1 MFWLSGWLRGWDIRP
16 SSRKDSSELKERQQ
30 EALEKEA
37 ERIPLRFISL
47 RSKNLFLAK
56 LTHPKRNY
64 LPCPFILSKTSR
76 TSGPFNNLSVRQ
88 AELPSIP
95 LSVFAELASIV
106 LPIWYTFILLPTW

>member
-37 ERIPLRFISL
+37 KRIPFRFISL
-47 RSKNLFLAK
+47 RSKILFLAK
-56 LTHPKRNY
+56 LAHLRQNY

-76 TSGPFNNLSVRQ
+76 TIGPVNNL
-88 AELPSIP
+88 
-95 LSVFAELASIV
+95 
-106 LPIWYTFILLPTW
+106 